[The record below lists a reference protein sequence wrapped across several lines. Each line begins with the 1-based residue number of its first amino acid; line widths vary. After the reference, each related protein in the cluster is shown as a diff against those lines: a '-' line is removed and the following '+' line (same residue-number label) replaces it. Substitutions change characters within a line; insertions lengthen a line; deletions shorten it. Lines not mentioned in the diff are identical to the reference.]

1 MFSSACRSLLFLCSV
16 FVALFLLCLA
26 TRLEAQTQTDHER
39 RLKEGLDRLE
49 SRLAPVKERNQT
61 YLQKQQASTGPEP
74 QEQPE
79 ARCFQVKTIQVDG
92 VTLFTPEQINTITAS
107 YQDQCLSLNAINQLV
122 EALSTLYLDSGY
134 VTSRAFVQP
143 QNLADGQLE
152 LVVLEGRA
160 EQLISAENQ
169 FSQRELDFAFPAL
182 DQRLLNIR
190 DIEQGLENL
199 NALAK
204 NSATVDLR
212 PGQQQGGTIVAIQ
225 NQPQEFAWRGGLGI
239 DDSGNASTGLYQV
252 DANLSVDNS
261 VGINDNLY
269 LSAATSAGSH
279 SLPQSD
285 SDSYA
290 LHWSFPLDYWRFS
303 AQTQY
308 YKYLQ
313 MVIGNLISFQTSGS
327 SLNHSIR
334 AERVLWR
341 GQQSK
346 WTSQLTLIRKS
357 SKNYVEDV
365 FLDTSSRK
373 IYVANLGLA
382 YQHKLSQGEISL
394 GLNIE
399 RSVPWFG
406 AKTEL
411 ASAEDDFQFT
421 KYMFDMNYSSQFEL
435 GSQPFYWRSAA
446 SYLYSPKIILAS
458 EGMAVGSRYTVRGVN
473 QGSLFGYKGGYI
485 RNDLTA
491 PVSWALTP
499 DIQHLVSVHLDL
511 GMTNLP
517 DFENFNAD
525 WLASAGLGYQMVFL
539 GVSTQIAYHRTLRVP
554 GFMASDQHEAI
565 ASIRFN
571 F

>member
-1 MFSSACRSLLFLCSV
+1 MFFSTYRPFLFLYSV
-16 FVALFLLCLA
+16 CPALFLLCL
-26 TRLEAQTQTDHER
+26 TTSLEAQTQTEHER

-49 SRLAPVKERNQT
+49 NRLAPVKERNQT
-61 YLQKQQASTGPEP
+61 YLQKQNLSSSPEP
-74 QEQPE
+74 DTQAES
-79 ARCFQVKTIQVDG
+79 RCFPVKTILVEG
-92 VTLFTPEQINTITAS
+92 VTLFTQEQIKTITEA
-107 YQDQCLSLNAINQLV
+107 YQDQCLSLNGINQLV
-122 EALSTLYLDSGY
+122 EALSTLYLEAGY

-152 LVVLEGRA
+152 LVVLEGRT
-160 EQLISAENQ
+160 EQLISTENQ
-169 FSQRELDFAFPAL
+169 FSQRELDFAFPEL
-182 DQRLLNIR
+182 QQRLLNIR

-199 NALAK
+199 NSLAK
-204 NSATVDLR
+204 NSATVELR
-212 PGQQQGGTIVAIQ
+212 PGQQQGGSIVAIQ
-225 NQPQEFAWRGGLGI
+225 NQPQPFAWRGGIGI
-239 DDSGNASTGLYQV
+239 DNSGDASTGMYQL
-252 DANLSVDNS
+252 DTNLSVDNG

-269 LSAATSAGSH
+269 LSVASSAGRH

-290 LHWSFPLDYWRFS
+290 LHWTFPLEYWRFS
-303 AQTQY
+303 VQTQY

-327 SLNHSIR
+327 SLNHSLS

-346 WTSQLTLIRKS
+346 WIGQLTLIRKS

-373 IYVANLGLA
+373 IYVANAGLS
-382 YQHKLSQGEISL
+382 YQRQLAQGELLL
-394 GLNIE
+394 GLNVE

-421 KYMFDMNYSSQFEL
+421 KYMLDMNYRTQFEL
-435 GSQPFYWRSAA
+435 GTQAFYWSSAA

-491 PVSWALTP
+491 PVSWQLTP
-499 DIQHLVSVHLDL
+499 DMQHLMSVHFDL

-517 DFENFNAD
+517 DFENYNAD
-525 WLASAGLGYQMVFL
+525 WLASAGIGYQMVFL
-539 GVSTQIAYHRTLRVP
+539 GISTQIAYHQTLRVP
-554 GFMASDQHEAI
+554 DFMASDQHEAI

>member
-1 MFSSACRSLLFLCSV
+1 MFSSTYRRFLFLCSV
-16 FVALFLLCLA
+16 FPALLLLCL
-26 TRLEAQTQTDHER
+26 TTSLEAQTQTEHER

-49 SRLAPVKERNQT
+49 NRLAPVKERNQT
-61 YLQKQQASTGPEP
+61 YLQKQDVSSSPEP
-74 QEQPE
+74 ETQAES
-79 ARCFQVKTIQVDG
+79 RCFPVKTIQVEG
-92 VTLFTPEQINTITAS
+92 VTLFTSEQIKTITEV
-107 YQDQCLSLNAINQLV
+107 YQNQCLSLNGINQLV
-122 EALSTLYLDSGY
+122 EALSTLYLDAGY

-160 EQLISAENQ
+160 EQFISTENQ
-169 FSQRELDFAFPAL
+169 FSQRELDFAFPEL
-182 DQRLLNIR
+182 HQRLLNIR

-199 NALAK
+199 NSLAK
-204 NSATVDLR
+204 NSATVELR
-212 PGQQQGGTIVAIQ
+212 PGQQQGGSIVAIQ
-225 NQPQEFAWRGGLGI
+225 NQPQPFAWRGGIGI
-239 DDSGNASTGLYQV
+239 DNSGDASTGMYQL
-252 DANLSVDNS
+252 DANLSVDNG

-269 LSAATSAGSH
+269 LSVASSAGRH

-290 LHWSFPLDYWRFS
+290 LNWTFPLDYWRFS

-327 SLNHSIR
+327 SLNHSLS

-346 WTSQLTLIRKS
+346 WIGQLTLIRKS

-373 IYVANLGLA
+373 IYVANAGLS
-382 YQHKLSQGEISL
+382 YQHKLLQGEFLL
-394 GLNIE
+394 GLNVE

-421 KYMFDMNYSSQFEL
+421 KYMLDMNYSTQFEL
-435 GSQPFYWRSAA
+435 GTQAFYWSSAA

-499 DIQHLVSVHLDL
+499 DMQHLVSVHLDL

-517 DFENFNAD
+517 DFENYNAD
-525 WLASAGLGYQMVFL
+525 WLASAGIGYQMVFL
-539 GVSTQIAYHRTLRVP
+539 GISTQIAYHQTLRVP
-554 GFMASDQHEAI
+554 DFMASDQHEAI